1 MKIFL
6 LVPNLNEE
14 KKSIMNVRARQPLYM
29 AIMASLLRDGGHDI
43 RLLDAN
49 ALNLTQQQILDQLAE
64 FDPDA
69 LIVTSTPVDRWECP
83 NSNIENIF
91 KIINRASVRYKILVG
106 SHGTTMPEWVFD
118 NCSVDFIIR
127 GEPELAVSKLIAALS
142 TGDDFSQLSGLSY
155 KSNNQ
160 VVNNPAVRITDL
172 DALPLPAY
180 DLLPMNKYSSN
191 DYERPFSIVLT
202 SRGCP
207 FNCIFCLKAM
217 MPGQYVT
224 RSVKKVLEEIEY
236 LIRNFGIKSVFFQ
249 DWEFF
254 IDSDRVEQICSQI
267 ISRGLKFFWGANAR
281 ATDIIRSE
289 KIMPLVKQ
297 AGCININLGMESGS
311 DRVLTAIDK
320 KITQADLQ
328 RAIDILKQ
336 NGISGGY
343 CVLLN
348 APGENYDTIRETID
362 FILKNN
368 LRVKQFL
375 PVIPY
380 PGTILF
386 EKIKNKF
393 PGKKLNW
400 NNIEGYAGLV
410 GTDLKPFRSI
420 WLLRHYKHRLQYG
433 RAYWLKSDFWC
444 EVILKK

>member
-1 MKIFL
+1 
-6 LVPNLNEE
+6 
-14 KKSIMNVRARQPLYM
+14 
-29 AIMASLLRDGGHDI
+29 
-43 RLLDAN
+43 
-49 ALNLTQQQILDQLAE
+49 
-64 FDPDA
+64 
-69 LIVTSTPVDRWECP
+69 
-83 NSNIENIF
+83 
-91 KIINRASVRYKILVG
+91 
-106 SHGTTMPEWVFD
+106 
-118 NCSVDFIIR
+118 
-127 GEPELAVSKLIAALS
+127 
-142 TGDDFSQLSGLSY
+142 
-155 KSNNQ
+155 
-160 VVNNPAVRITDL
+160 
-172 DALPLPAY
+172 
-180 DLLPMNKYSSN
+180 
-191 DYERPFSIVLT
+191 
-202 SRGCP
+202 
-207 FNCIFCLKAM
+207 
-217 MPGQYVT
+217 
-224 RSVKKVLEEIEY
+224 
-236 LIRNFGIKSVFFQ
+236 
-249 DWEFF
+249 
-254 IDSDRVEQICSQI
+254 
-267 ISRGLKFFWGANAR
+267 
-281 ATDIIRSE
+281 
-289 KIMPLVKQ
+289 
-297 AGCININLGMESGS
+297 MESGS